1 MIIYVD
7 TAFAPKQ
14 EQLLR
19 NTFSQ
24 DEFIFRKSLGSPEEE
39 KEALLKADI
48 ILGNP
53 KEKEWIELSDRVKWV
68 QLYSTGFEYYKQLKT
83 DAVFSNMQ
91 DYYSEPCAETI
102 LAGIMTLYRG
112 MDRFTV
118 LKEKK
123 EWVGHKIRTSL
134 HLVENKKVI
143 LLGAGNIAKR
153 MAKLLSG
160 FDCDISFFARSAQEA
175 TLRTSADLEAA
186 VPEADIIIGCLP
198 GTPETVGLF
207 TTAMLK
213 KMKPDAL
220 FCNVGRGNLVEDEME
235 LVKIL
240 QEKKIGGAVLDVTAA
255 EPLPVEH
262 PLWSCENTVLSQHS
276 GGGNIEEFDGIA
288 AFFIA
293 NFKRYKAGEPLKNV
307 VRLDRGY

>member
-14 EQLLR
+14 EQLLKD
-19 NTFSQ
+19 TFKDDQ
-24 DEFIFRKSLGSPEEE
+24 FIFRKSLGSEVDE
-39 KEALLKADI
+39 KEACLKADI
-48 ILGNP
+48 IQGNP
-53 KEKEWIELSDRVKWV
+53 KQKEWIEQSQNIKWV
-68 QLYSTGFEYYKQLKT
+68 QLYSTGFEYYKHLKT
-83 DAVFSNMQ
+83 SAVFTNMQ

-102 LAGIMTLYRG
+102 LAGIMALYRG

-134 HLVENKKVI
+134 HLLENKKII

-153 MAKLLSG
+153 LAKLLSG
-160 FDCDISFFARSAQEA
+160 FDCTVSFFARSAPEA
-175 TLRTSADLEAA
+175 VLRTSKDLQEAI
-186 VPEADIIIGCLP
+186 PDTDIIIGCLP

-207 TTAMLK
+207 SNKMLEL
-213 KMKPDAL
+213 MKPDAL
-220 FCNVGRGNLVEDEME
+220 FCNVGRGNLLEDEMQ
-235 LVKIL
+235 LVRML
-240 QEKKIGGAVLDVTAA
+240 HGKKIAGAVLDVTAA
-255 EPLPVEH
+255 EPLPADH
-262 PLWSCENTVLSQHS
+262 PLWDCENTILSQHS

-293 NFKRYKAGEPLKNV
+293 NFKRYKAGQPLANV
-307 VRLDRGY
+307 VQLERGY